1 MLIQLLGYAPDADN
15 TVLGV
20 LTQCAGVV
28 PSLKGMKGAPS
39 PAVTPLGALAATCQ
53 GAVVA
58 VKLDGTTR
66 LIAGTGKALYEAAT
80 STWSDVSRAA
90 TYTASSTARWRFA
103 QQANVSL
110 AANGSDTI
118 QASSSGAFS
127 CVSGAPIAA
136 IIETVGSFV
145 FGINL
150 STAAHGWACSANGN
164 YANWSVAVSTQ
175 ATTGTLT

>member
-1 MLIQLLGYAPDADN
+1 MLVQLLGYAPDADN
-15 TVLGV
+15 TVIGV
-20 LTQCAGVV
+20 LTQCSGVV

-110 AANGSDTI
+110 AANGADTI
-118 QASSSGAFS
+118 QASVSTGAFS
-127 CVSGAPIAA
+127 CIAGAPVAA
-136 IIETVGSFV
+136 
-145 FGINL
+145 
-150 STAAHGWACSANGN
+150 
-164 YANWSVAVSTQ
+164 
-175 ATTGTLT
+175 